1 MELYIGNIPNGID
14 DYDMRK
20 FFCLTGEQVSFKIMS
35 RDGGHNK
42 AHIYGLASFDSEKL
56 ARQVIKRFNGM
67 TFKDKRVVVK
77 GFTHRNYTNE
87 RRALNW
93 RQADWDKAERRNLD
107 RRSLMMQGR
116 SRADQGVAVFNLS

>member
-1 MELYIGNIPNGID
+1 MELYIGNIPDGID

-20 FFCLTGEQVSFKIMS
+20 FFCLTGKQVSFKIMS

-67 TFKDKRVVVK
+67 AFKDKRVVVK
-77 GFTHRNYTNE
+77 GFTHRNYSNE

-93 RQADWDKAERRNLD
+93 RQADWNKLERRNLD
-107 RRSLMMQGR
+107 RRSLMIQGCTT
-116 SRADQGVAVFNLS
+116 ANEGVAVFS